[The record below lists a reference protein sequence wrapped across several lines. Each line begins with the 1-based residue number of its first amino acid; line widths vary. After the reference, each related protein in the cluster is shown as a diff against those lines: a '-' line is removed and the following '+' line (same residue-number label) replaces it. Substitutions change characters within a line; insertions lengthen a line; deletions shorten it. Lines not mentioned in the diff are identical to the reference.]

1 MQRGRASE
9 SILKFRFKGDSM
21 NGSRLTSASEI
32 GAYLAAHIL
41 GIAAAYLIN
50 PILFAT
56 LIGTPYQMYIA
67 AVGLG
72 MSLLFMLVVLAM
84 FLAIRSA
91 LGGGPLR

>member
-1 MQRGRASE
+1 
-9 SILKFRFKGDSM
+9 M

-32 GAYLAAHIL
+32 AAYLVAHVL
-41 GIAAAYLIN
+41 GIATAYLVN

-56 LIGTPYQMYIA
+56 LIGTPYQVYVP

-72 MSLLFMLVVLAM
+72 MSLLIMLVVLVV

-91 LGGGPLR
+91 LGGGPLQR